1 MKQKGFTLLEMIV
14 VVMIIAVLFLLTIPN
29 ISGVIGVVDDKAC
42 DALTRVVD
50 SAAVQYR
57 LKYGQLPNSVRDLV
71 AAGFLSEEQM
81 SCSNGK
87 TVYFSDGHAVH
98 D

>member
-57 LKYGQLPNSVRDLV
+57 LKYGQLPN
-71 AAGFLSEEQM
+71 
-81 SCSNGK
+81 GK

>member
-14 VVMIIAVLFLLTIPN
+14 VVMIIAVLFLLTIP

-71 AAGFLSEEQM
+71 SAGFLSEEQM
-81 SCSNGK
+81 NCSNGK